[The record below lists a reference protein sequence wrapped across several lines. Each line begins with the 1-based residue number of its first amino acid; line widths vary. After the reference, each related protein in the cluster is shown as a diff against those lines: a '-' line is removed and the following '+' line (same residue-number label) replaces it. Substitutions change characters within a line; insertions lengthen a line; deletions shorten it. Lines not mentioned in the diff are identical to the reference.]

1 MINEICLI
9 FNMRKIISIFIIFL
23 ICFSNSIA
31 SEYYTSTKTNELP
44 EDVNPD
50 FKTLTYY
57 AKRYS
62 KKSKTRKGFKFII
75 KASENFRKFNFN
87 LRKDDYV
94 NQQLKDTALLSYL
107 VYENDTIIQDEITPV
122 DRFGKYFKND
132 TKWTS
137 MSMGKSIISYIAGHA
152 ICRGYISGINE
163 TLDWDIFDNTLYEGQ
178 KLINVLNMSSGS
190 KEYKDVRGFK
200 NSKRWVNN
208 PTIQSIMKKELKNSR
223 PGKNTYNY
231 SNVDTNV
238 VASYVLYKMGQD
250 NFVKLLNEIFVNK
263 VGIEHDVFL
272 FKQEDA
278 KKKTPSLTYSFYIT
292 RYDFLRIAV
301 AMLEDW
307 NKNTC
312 EGKYLKSLW
321 ENRIN
326 KVQKYK
332 IDEECKGCN
341 AWDASPKC
349 FEEIGKPKKQCV
361 LDGDQSYGE
370 DGYKWIENENIS
382 KYRNS
387 NDAFT
392 NPEQYGGQF
401 HMGIS
406 GKRDTPIFIMDG
418 FGGQTI
424 NINFKDKK
432 IISTLSVHRNYNWMK
447 LVHEKL

>member
-1 MINEICLI
+1 MK
-9 FNMRKIISIFIIFL
+9 KIYLTLFL
-23 ICFSNSIA
+23 LLFSTSAFAFDVCEHEKKYSQIWYVNNCGGETLVIKKEKKKETTKKESKK
-31 SEYYTSTKTNELP
+31 SKLYTSTSKNELP
-44 EDVNPD
+44 EWANPTD
-50 FKTLTYY
+50 KVLKYY
-57 AKRYS
+57 AKKYS
-62 KKSKTRKGFKFII
+62 KHSKTRKGFKFKI

-107 VYENDTIIQDEITPV
+107 VYENDTIVQDEITPE

-132 TKWTS
+132 TKWQS

-190 KEYKDVRGFK
+190 KEYKDVQGFK

-208 PTIQSIMKKELKNSR
+208 PTTQSVMKKELKNSKAGDIR
-223 PGKNTYNY
+223 YNY
-231 SNVDTNV
+231 SNMDTNV

-263 VGIEHDVFL
+263 VGIEHDIFL

-278 KKKTPSLTYSFYIT
+278 KKKTPSLTYAFYIT

-326 KVQKYK
+326 KQQILEMTMMLLQTLNIMEVNFIWVFQ
-332 IDEECKGCN
+332 
-341 AWDASPKC
+341 AR
-349 FEEIGKPKKQCV
+349 EIHLYSSWTVLVVKQ
-361 LDGDQSYGE
+361 
-370 DGYKWIENENIS
+370 
-382 KYRNS
+382 
-387 NDAFT
+387 
-392 NPEQYGGQF
+392 
-401 HMGIS
+401 
-406 GKRDTPIFIMDG
+406 
-418 FGGQTI
+418 
-424 NINFKDKK
+424 
-432 IISTLSVHRNYNWMK
+432 
-447 LVHEKL
+447 